1 MGTRVGK
8 GDLGVIPYSK
18 AREMDNKEL
27 WSVAEKLHQ
36 QILSH
41 DRAVQQ
47 MYLLDSKLQA
57 LEHRLS
63 LLSGSVRPQLKQ
75 HWHVRTGMVEWI
87 RDMYDE
93 YRLRKWSDIQILIN
107 FIFQTYNSEDVM
119 TILILADVTSQSIG
133 IFMENEE
140 GDVSVDTSDGD
151 ASLMGEDVV
160 LDDRS
165 EGGQDLHINETEE
178 DMQVNS

>member
-8 GDLGVIPYSK
+8 GDPGVIAHSK
-18 AREMDNKEL
+18 VSEMDNKEL

-36 QILSH
+36 QIMSH

-47 MYLLDSKLQA
+47 MYLLDSKLHD

-75 HWHVRTGMVEWI
+75 HWYVRTGMVEWI

-93 YRLRKWSDIQILIN
+93 YRLRKWTDIQLLIN
-107 FIFQTYNSEDVM
+107 FIFQTYNSEEVM

-140 GDVSVDTSDGD
+140 GDTSDSDG
-151 ASLMGEDVV
+151 SHFGEDMM
-160 LDDRS
+160 LEESS
-165 EGGQDLHINETEE
+165 EGIQDLHISGAEEEMQET
-178 DMQVNS
+178 S